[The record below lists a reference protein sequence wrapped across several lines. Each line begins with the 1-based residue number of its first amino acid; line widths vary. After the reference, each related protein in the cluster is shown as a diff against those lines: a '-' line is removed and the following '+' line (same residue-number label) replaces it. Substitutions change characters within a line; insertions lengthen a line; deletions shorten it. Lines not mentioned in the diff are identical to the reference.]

1 MLKRFYADNFRCLTN
16 FELELEEANVF
27 LGTNG
32 TGKSSVFTV
41 LRKIQGLVVH
51 GDRVDDVFAARDL
64 ALGQNLK
71 EQRFE
76 LDISTDEHTYRYGLT
91 IEHDRD
97 RNQMRISRETLEHDG
112 KIIFEFDNGM
122 VQLYHDDYA
131 AGPSYPFD
139 WTLSGIGALY
149 ERNDNRKLTQFKK
162 ELGNYVIVG
171 VNPSMF
177 SAETRTEDD
186 FLDPLME
193 NFVSWY
199 RHYSQENM
207 RSIGTLFA
215 ALGNSLPSFDSIR
228 LKESGENAR
237 VFKAAF
243 LSTTSNKPVEYGL
256 DQLSDGQRALIALY
270 SLILLTDDRRVSLF
284 IDEPDNYLALREV
297 QPWLAEAAGR
307 CGGSL
312 EQITVISHHPVTIDY
327 LAGAHGRWF
336 FRNGDGPARVGEEP
350 AAPDGMTLSET
361 IARGWEDERENS
373 TTLRG

>member
-16 FELELEEANVF
+16 FELNLEEANVF

-41 LRKIQGLVVH
+41 LRKIQGLVVR
-51 GDRVDDVFAARDL
+51 GARIDDVFAARDL

-76 LDISTDEHTYRYGLT
+76 LDVSTDEHTYRYGLT
-91 IEHDRD
+91 IEHDLD

-112 KIIFEFDNGM
+112 RPIFKFDNGI
-122 VQLYHDDYA
+122 VQLYHDNYA
-131 AGPSYPFD
+131 AGPNYPFD

-149 ERNDNRKLTQFKK
+149 ERNDNRKLTRFKK
-162 ELGNYVIVG
+162 EISNYVIVG
-171 VNPSMF
+171 VNPPMF
-177 SAETRTEDD
+177 RAETRAEDD

-207 RSIGTLFA
+207 GSIGTLFA
-215 ALGNSLPSFDSIR
+215 ALGDSLPSFHSIK
-228 LKESGENAR
+228 LSESGENSRA
-237 VFKAAF
+237 FKAVFRSA
-243 LSTTSNKPVEYGL
+243 SNKRVEYGL

-284 IDEPDNYLALREV
+284 IDEPDNYVALREI

-307 CGGSL
+307 CGESL
-312 EQITVISHHPVTIDY
+312 EQVTVISHHPVTIDY
-327 LAGAHGRWF
+327 LGGAHGRWF

-350 AAPDGMTLSET
+350 EPAKGLTLAQTFAS
-361 IARGWEDERENS
+361 GWEDERKNQAAV
-373 TTLRG
+373 

>member
-27 LGTNG
+27 LGANG
-32 TGKSSVFTV
+32 TGKTSVFTV

-51 GDRVDDVFAARDL
+51 GDRVDDLFAARDL

-76 LDISTDEHTYRYGLT
+76 LDVSTDEHTYRYGLT

-97 RNQMRISRETLEHDG
+97 RNKMRISRETLEHDG
-112 KIIFEFDNGM
+112 RPIFEFDNGIA
-122 VQLYHDDYA
+122 QLYHDDYTE
-131 AGPSYPFD
+131 GPSYPFD

-162 ELGNYVIVG
+162 EIGNYVIVG
-171 VNPSMF
+171 VNPPVF
-177 SAETRTEDD
+177 RAETRTEDD

-207 RSIGTLFA
+207 GSIGTLFA
-215 ALGNSLPSFDSIR
+215 ALGDSLPSFHSIK
-228 LKESGENAR
+228 LGESGENSR
-237 VFKAAF
+237 SFKAVFRSA
-243 LSTTSNKPVEYGL
+243 SNKRVEYGL

-270 SLILLTDDRRVSLF
+270 SLILLAEDRRVSLF
-284 IDEPDNYLALREV
+284 IDEPDNYVALREI

-307 CGGSL
+307 CGESL

-327 LAGAHGRWF
+327 LGGAHGRWF

-350 AAPDGMTLSET
+350 EPAKGLTLAQTFAS
-361 IARGWEDERENS
+361 GWEDERKN
-373 TTLRG
+373 